1 MKNFDEVMSK
11 LKILTDAAK
20 YDVSCSSSGNERR
33 GKDGHVG
40 SAAAMGICHSWSAD
54 GRCIS
59 LLKVLYTNKCVYDC
73 EYCINRRSS
82 DTPRA
87 AFKPQELADLT
98 MEFYRRNYIEGL
110 FLSSAVDGSPD
121 KTLEEIC
128 ESLRMLR
135 EDYGFLGYIHAKIIP
150 GASPELVH
158 RIGMLADRVSVNIEL
173 PTRESLAKL
182 APQKK
187 AEGILNPMRQITDT
201 MEEQHA
207 LIGAGNKY
215 SKYRYRPGQIAQPM
229 VQEIGEGPG
238 NLVKGGGK
246 SGYNSDI
253 NYGAYSTDKII
264 FRGASQGLTQRQI
277 DAKMAIKDDRFA
289 PAGQTT
295 QLMVGA
301 SGESDRQ
308 ILALSHAMYSKFY
321 MRRVYFSAY
330 IPLLESPL
338 LPKVGTTV
346 PLTREHR
353 LYQADWLMRF
363 YGFEAGE
370 ILEEDNPFLDLEL
383 DPKVSWALRH
393 LEYFPMEI
401 NRASPEEILRIPG
414 IGNISANRIVRQ
426 RRYSSLTYDDLKRMG
441 VVLKRAKYFITING
455 KYYGQG
461 VKQENLREH
470 MILQSGGIQMD
481 MFAPQGGLA
490 AIPEAQKAS
499 ILPKKTTPPTLI
511 GADGTDLIT

>member
-1 MKNFDEVMSK
+1 MQNFDAVMEK

-20 YDVSCSSSGNERR
+20 YDISCSSSGSERR
-33 GKDGHVG
+33 GQDGHLG
-40 SAAAMGICHSWSAD
+40 SAAAMGICHSWTAD

-59 LLKVLYTNKCVYDC
+59 LLKVLYTNRCVYDC
-73 EYCINRRSS
+73 EYCVNRRSNE
-82 DTPRA
+82 TPRA
-87 AFKPQELADLT
+87 SFTPRELADLT

-135 EDYGFLGYIHAKIIP
+135 EDRGFLGYIHAKIIP
-150 GASPELVH
+150 GGSPEIVH
-158 RIGMLADRVSVNIEL
+158 RIGMLADRLSVNIEL
-173 PTRESLAKL
+173 PSRESLAVL

-201 MEEQHA
+201 MEEQRS

-215 SKYRYRPGQIAQPM
+215 SKYRYRPKQLPD
-229 VQEIGEGPG
+229 
-238 NLVKGGGK
+238 
-246 SGYNSDI
+246 SGFAMLGDSAPERR
-253 NYGAYSTDKII
+253 AYSTDRLV
-264 FRGASQGLTQRQI
+264 FQGAGKQLTLRQI
-277 DAKMAIKDDRFA
+277 DAKMSVQEARFA

-308 ILALSHAMYSKFY
+308 ILALSHALYKQFY
-321 MRRVYFSAY
+321 MKRVYFSAY
-330 IPLLESPL
+330 IPLMASPL
-338 LPKVGTTV
+338 LPAIGTTV

-370 ILEEDNPFLDLEL
+370 ILDDAHPNLDLQL
-383 DPKVSWALRH
+383 DPKIAWALRH
-393 LEYFPMEI
+393 PEYFPMEI

-414 IGNISANRIVRQ
+414 IGTISAGRILRQ
-426 RRYSSLTYDDLKRMG
+426 RKVAALTYDDLKCMG
-441 VVLKRAKYFITING
+441 VVLKRAKYFITIGG
-455 KYYGQG
+455 KYYGGRMEQDA
-461 VKQENLREH
+461 LREH
-470 MILQSGGIQMD
+470 LLLQSGGQQID
-481 MFAPQGGLA
+481 MFAQTDERFLGQPQLR
-490 AIPEAQKAS
+490 IE
-499 ILPKKTTPPTLI
+499 
-511 GADGTDLIT
+511 